1 MRMHPS
7 ELQVFVE
14 DRHRTIALQARQARG
29 SQVAKPSANG
39 QAGWLPGWL
48 SLARLQELVGFGAKA
63 ERSATRSSF
72 VQPSKPQEQCC

>member
-1 MRMHPS
+1 MQLDPS

-29 SQVAKPSANG
+29 SQAVKATAEG
-39 QAGWLPGWL
+39 QAGWLRGWL
-48 SLARLQELVGFGAKA
+48 SLARLQALVGFGARA
-63 ERSATRSSF
+63 DRSAARSSS